1 MNMPSTAE
9 LERIYGESEQSQ
21 KRFQTLAE
29 TFYQLYHHKNAEF
42 FSAPG
47 RTEIIG
53 NHTDHNGGRV
63 IAASIDMD
71 TIGAA
76 YPNNSN
82 IIHITSEGYDRE
94 IVIDLDHL
102 DEVPK
107 VSGTDS
113 LVAGMMEGIQK
124 LGFKT
129 GGFDACVTTN
139 VIRAAGVSSSAS
151 FEMLVCSIVNYFFNS
166 KSMTYTDYAKA
177 GQYAEN
183 VYWNKAS
190 GLMDQLAC
198 AVGGPILLD
207 FSDKK
212 YPKYEK
218 MDFSFQD
225 ICYQLVIVNTGKGH
239 ADLSREYSE
248 IPMEM
253 KEAAA
258 ACGKELL
265 CETTLDE
272 LMEHIPEIK
281 NDRAVLRAIHF
292 LEENR
297 RVEEAAAAIQ
307 KHDGEKFLQLLSQ
320 SGHSSWEL
328 LQNCYTNSNP
338 NEQKITLTL
347 ALTDLFLKKAG
358 RGICRVH
365 GGGFAGVIMCAL
377 PQNEAPNYISY
388 ISRYVGEENVYAMN
402 LRSAGAVHLNGGI
415 SPFSFD

>member
-9 LERIYGESEQSQ
+9 LERIYGESEKSQ
-21 KRFQTLAE
+21 KRFQALAE
-29 TFYQLYHHKNAEF
+29 TFHRLYHHKNAEF

-76 YPNNSN
+76 FPNDSN
-82 IIHITSEGYDRE
+82 VIHITSEGYDSE

-107 VSGTDS
+107 TSGTEA

-151 FEMLVCSIVNYFFNS
+151 FEMLICSIVNYFFNS
-166 KSMTYTDYAKA
+166 KSMTCTDYAKA

-218 MDFSFQD
+218 MDFSFHD

-297 RVEEAAAAIQ
+297 RVEAAAEAIQ
-307 KHDGEKFLQLLSQ
+307 KHDGEKFLRLLRQ

-328 LQNCYTNSNP
+328 LQNCYTNSDP
-338 NEQKITLTL
+338 DEQKITLTL
-347 ALTDLFLKKAG
+347 ALTDLFLKKSG

-365 GGGFAGVIMCAL
+365 GGGFAGVIMCVL
-377 PQNEAPNYISY
+377 PENEAPDYISY
-388 ISRYVGEENVYAMN
+388 ISKYAGKENVYAMN